1 MAADLPGQIGWKI
14 ASQKQFEHDVDL
26 RVSGTRLGNA

>member
-1 MAADLPGQIGWKI
+1 MAVDLSGQIGWKI

-26 RVSGTRLGNA
+26 RVRGTRLGNA